1 MPQELRRHL
10 SRPYSFS
17 KRRSDETMNLYKHLG
32 AAVAFSPRLDA
43 VLAEAVHYAEIF
55 SSRLSLIHAGSETLE
70 KDARLREGMRKADI
84 SEDTHVYWMD
94 GPPASAILNA
104 VKQSDID
111 VLMAGALEKE
121 RPLRYYLGSVA
132 HDLVRESPCSLL
144 LLTEPRTEPKPVR
157 RIVMV
162 TDFSEHSLI
171 ALSKAIRFAER
182 EGAEQVFVIRVLPEY
197 GSAMLLSEGARK
209 ERARSY
215 TDTHRMQEEEQ
226 LQNLIDAAGY
236 TSVSVE
242 ARCIE
247 GHTGYVAAQFAR
259 REKADLLVMPSTGSH
274 GHFFERLFPSDMEWV
289 LREIPCN
296 LYVVRE
302 RMK

>member
-1 MPQELRRHL
+1 MRTADTL
-10 SRPYSFS
+10 SRPHSPLQGVPA
-17 KRRSDETMNLYKHLG
+17 KQMNLYNHLG
-32 AAVAFSPRLDA
+32 AAIAFSPRLDA
-43 VLAEAVHYAEIF
+43 VLAEAVHHADVF
-55 SSRLSLIHAGSETLE
+55 SSRLSLIHAGSDTPE
-70 KDARLREGMRKADI
+70 KEARLREAMQKAGI
-84 SEDTHVYWMD
+84 PEDTNIYWRS
-94 GPPASAILNA
+94 GPPASAILSA
-104 VKQSDID
+104 VEQFDID

-182 EGAEQVFVIRVLPEY
+182 EGAERVFVIRVLPEY
-197 GSAMLLSEGARK
+197 GLAMLLSEGVRR

-215 TDTHRMQEEEQ
+215 TDAHRTREQEQ

-236 TSVSVE
+236 NSVSVE
-242 ARCIE
+242 PRCIE

-259 REKADLLVMPSTGSH
+259 QEEADLLVMPSIGSH